1 MHYFYLFLLATWS
14 QSLFRFLRRLGI
26 LGLFL
31 LGIADSSF
39 LFLPFGNDVLLITLA
54 SRHPANWLSY
64 AIAAAAGSVVGC
76 LLVDLVARKGGE
88 EGLAR
93 LLDARR
99 VEKLKGKL
107 AGKTGWSLMTAAILP
122 PPFPFTTVVLAASAL
137 QYPRRK
143 LLTAIFVGRM
153 IRFTAEGLLALY
165 FGRRLLRYLRAPV
178 VEYFIYGLI
187 AVIIVGS
194 VISVAT
200 WLRSRRKIVGA
211 SPQAAVPPRAGAS
224 S

>member
-14 QSLFRFLRRLGI
+14 QNLFRFLRRLGL

-31 LGIADSSF
+31 LGVADSSF
-39 LFLPFGNDVLLITLA
+39 LFLPFGNDVLMITLA

-107 AGKTGWSLMTAAILP
+107 EGKTGW
-122 PPFPFTTVVLAASAL
+122 
-137 QYPRRK
+137 
-143 LLTAIFVGRM
+143 
-153 IRFTAEGLLALY
+153 
-165 FGRRLLRYLRAPV
+165 
-178 VEYFIYGLI
+178 
-187 AVIIVGS
+187 
-194 VISVAT
+194 
-200 WLRSRRKIVGA
+200 
-211 SPQAAVPPRAGAS
+211 
-224 S
+224 